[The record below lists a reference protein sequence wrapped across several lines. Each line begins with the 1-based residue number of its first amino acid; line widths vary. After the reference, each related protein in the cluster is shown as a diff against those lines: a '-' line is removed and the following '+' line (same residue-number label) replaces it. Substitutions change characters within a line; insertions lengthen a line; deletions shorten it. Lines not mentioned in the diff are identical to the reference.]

1 MDKQALIKQFMEVV
15 HYLLFQPVN
24 DGQFWTAAGVGF
36 VMLAWVF
43 GRTGERMDVPNVEGF
58 AGLVASALATVV
70 MLAGSTAIAVFVLPF
85 LKIPLNLI
93 VVLVSMALSSVVLV
107 VPAIMFWTQSR
118 YTNTLVTWFIALLC
132 GLMIVF
138 AVDMGFRAANGGKKQ
153 FERGR
158 EHNRAVQ
165 DVINAR

>member
-1 MDKQALIKQFMEVV
+1 MDKQTLIKQLMEVV
-15 HYLLFQPVN
+15 DHLLFLP
-24 DGQFWTAAGVGF
+24 GTEAQFWTAAAAGF

-70 MLAGSTAIAVFVLPF
+70 MLAGATAISVFVLPF
-85 LKIPLNLI
+85 LKIPLNL
-93 VVLVSMALSSVVLV
+93 VVVMVSVTVTSVLLV

-138 AVDMGFRAANGGKKQ
+138 AVDMGFRAANGGQKQ